1 VTSLLSQ
8 NHVGL
13 LATRWKLSIRT
24 FNTPTQD
31 INLLALDNSVTSK
44 RILAKRKLDMIEEA
58 IPLKPLRIALATAD
72 RQDRTSVCSN
82 RPIADLRDLGAD
94 VVSIDEKQFHCSRA
108 VDCVAD
114 EFEWRSSIDAR
125 SAVTLKHERGVVS
138 PVAGI
143 SAIVRRS
150 TTEAEPNLYSIISG
164 RSSLYSCNSAFQL
177 SVTDTALVATT
188 IEYFGRNE
196 TR

>member
-13 LATRWKLSIRT
+13 LAIRWKLSIRT

-44 RILAKRKLDMIEEA
+44 KVLAKRKLDMIEDA
-58 IPLKPLRIALATAD
+58 IPLKPPRIALATAD

-82 RPIADLRDLGAD
+82 RPIADLRDLGAG
-94 VVSIDEKQFHCSRA
+94 VVSVDEKQFHWSRA

-114 EFEWRSSIDAR
+114 EFEWRS
-125 SAVTLKHERGVVS
+125 LG
-138 PVAGI
+138 
-143 SAIVRRS
+143 
-150 TTEAEPNLYSIISG
+150 
-164 RSSLYSCNSAFQL
+164 
-177 SVTDTALVATT
+177 
-188 IEYFGRNE
+188 
-196 TR
+196 